1 MVYRNILHFHLKITI
16 VQSDTEQQIPLNIS
30 HFIMFNLSYYTA
42 VKWFVHHVVM
52 KELNKISLNSSGQN
66 CATSICLY
74 DAAVQWVSKVTVAQ
88 NKKNV
93 TLCFQRSLL
102 VWHKVVLMFCFCYN
116 AETTTTNIFVYSES
130 VSSEHLWTTWIFQYS
145 KSFFSDNLWLCNR
158 VFVADPEAETDNNTK
173 LLSSLCMF
181 AQQAETVCV
190 TRQHAGLGSAD
201 RWLKSGL
208 VSSSS
213 GKKNKIKY

>member
-74 DAAVQWVSKVTVAQ
+74 NAAVQWVSKVTVEQ
-88 NKKNV
+88 NKKKV
-93 TLCFQRSLL
+93 TLCFQQSLL

-145 KSFFSDNLWLCNR
+145 KSFSVIICDYVT
-158 VFVADPEAETDNNTK
+158 VFLLQIQRQK
-173 LLSSLCMF
+173 LTITQNS
-181 AQQAETVCV
+181 
-190 TRQHAGLGSAD
+190 
-201 RWLKSGL
+201 
-208 VSSSS
+208 
-213 GKKNKIKY
+213 